1 MQMPNAPGNPQL
13 TIQQILQLFTFN
25 LLIGGGIFQKEIPFI
40 SKNIDHFLSFFPSSG
55 KIEKITQNCTFNIS
69 IPIFSS
75 EFPT

>member
-40 SKNIDHFLSFFPSSG
+40 SKNIDHFPSLFPSSG
-55 KIEKITQNCTFNIS
+55 KIGENHAKLYF
-69 IPIFSS
+69 
-75 EFPT
+75 

>member
-1 MQMPNAPGNPQL
+1 MQMPNAPRNPQL

-40 SKNIDHFLSFFPSSG
+40 SKNIDHFLSFFSSSG
-55 KIEKITQNCTFNIS
+55 KIEKITQNYTFNIS